1 MNMFPLQEKIIVI
14 TGPTRG
20 FGRYLCQKLWLKG
33 ANIFGVSRSKDDLD
47 ELASSLLAS
56 SVVDK
61 QMIKTYACDLSI
73 EDAAVSITDNFLEHF
88 QSLDSL
94 ILNAAIQGP
103 IGNAWETNPGDWL
116 KTLHVNLFSQVT
128 IANSFMPLLLKNERS
143 SIIFLSGGGAT
154 GPRPRF
160 SAYAAAKAG
169 LVRFAETLAF
179 ELMDTGVTVN
189 AIAPGAMPT
198 DMLRQVVASGQVLA
212 GSKEIESAKKILNG
226 GDLAMERTSDLV
238 EFLISEESLG
248 ITGKLISAQWDDW
261 ENWPEYIDQ
270 LKQSELYTLRRVTCR
285 DRGHTWGDK

>member
-1 MNMFPLQEKIIVI
+1 
-14 TGPTRG
+14 
-20 FGRYLCQKLWLKG
+20 
-33 ANIFGVSRSKDDLD
+33 
-47 ELASSLLAS
+47 
-56 SVVDK
+56 
-61 QMIKTYACDLSI
+61 
-73 EDAAVSITDNFLEHF
+73 
-88 QSLDSL
+88 
-94 ILNAAIQGP
+94 
-103 IGNAWETNPGDWL
+103 
-116 KTLHVNLFSQVT
+116 
-128 IANSFMPLLLKNERS
+128 
-143 SIIFLSGGGAT
+143 
-154 GPRPRF
+154 
-160 SAYAAAKAG
+160 
-169 LVRFAETLAF
+169 
-179 ELMDTGVTVN
+179 MDTGVTVN